1 MAPDVGLCAQ
11 VACLWEATA
20 RKPGNVHRYADFAD
34 ANYLDFL
41 LSAAAVAPVL
51 TAACQQRLG
60 ITILECVR
68 ATRRVVSS
76 NTNLGIVLLLAP
88 LAAVPNGENLQAA
101 VPRLLDALDV
111 EDSRL
116 VYEAIRLAEPGGLGQ
131 AAEQDVRTEPTL
143 PLRQIMALAADR
155 DLIARQY
162 TNGFREVFEKGVP
175 LVQQGLAV
183 AGALEEAIL
192 FAYLCFLRDNLDTLI
207 VRKRNAAEAREASRR
222 AGEVLAQGWPHT
234 KTGWSA
240 FADFDAW
247 LRAEGNGRNPGATAD
262 LIAAALFVLLRQGT
276 ISLPSPYPWTLQQ
289 KAKGKRQKEK

>member
-1 MAPDVGLCAQ
+1 
-11 VACLWEATA
+11 
-20 RKPGNVHRYADFAD
+20 
-34 ANYLDFL
+34 
-41 LSAAAVAPVL
+41 
-51 TAACQQRLG
+51 
-60 ITILECVR
+60 
-68 ATRRVVSS
+68 
-76 NTNLGIVLLLAP
+76 
-88 LAAVPNGENLQAA
+88 
-101 VPRLLDALDV
+101 
-111 EDSRL
+111 
-116 VYEAIRLAEPGGLGQ
+116 
-131 AAEQDVRTEPTL
+131 
-143 PLRQIMALAADR
+143 MALAADR

-276 ISLPSPYPWTLQQ
+276 IFLPSPYPWTLQQ
-289 KAKGKRQKEK
+289 KAKGKR